1 MARSAR
7 AFTRT
12 SSLPHSNE
20 EPAAPAG
27 ASSKSFPPQ
36 DGPEAFALQAGDDI
50 TSIRD
55 VHSAYACLEK
65 LIAPLQV
72 NDCEEL
78 CPTRSELGA
87 LVRLIN
93 EALHRRIE
101 VADGTISSLRGVL
114 RESLAN

>member
-20 EPAAPAG
+20 EPAAPSG
-27 ASSKSFPPQ
+27 ASSKLFPQ

-72 NDCEEL
+72 TDCEEL

-93 EALHRRIE
+93 EALHRRID
-101 VADGTISSLRGVL
+101 VADGTISSLREVL
-114 RESLAN
+114 RESCST

>member
-20 EPAAPAG
+20 EPAAPSG
-27 ASSKSFPPQ
+27 ASSKSFPQ

-72 NDCEEL
+72 TDCEEL

-93 EALHRRIE
+93 EALHRRID
-101 VADGTISSLRGVL
+101 VADGTISSLREVL
-114 RESLAN
+114 RESCST

>member
-1 MARSAR
+1 MAKSAR

-12 SSLPHSNE
+12 PPHSAE
-20 EPAAPAG
+20 EPVAAPDA
-27 ASSKSFPPQ
+27 ASKLPPLQ
-36 DGPEAFALQAGDDI
+36 HSPESFALQVGDDI

-72 NDCEEL
+72 TDCEEL

-93 EALHRRIE
+93 EALHRRID
-101 VADGTISSLRGVL
+101 VADGTISSLREVL
-114 RESLAN
+114 RESCST

>member
-1 MARSAR
+1 MARSAP

-12 SSLPHSNE
+12 SSRPQSAE
-20 EPAAPAG
+20 EPAAPPG
-27 ASSKSFPPQ
+27 APSKSYPPQ

-72 NDCEEL
+72 TDCEEL

-101 VADGTISSLRGVL
+101 VADDTVSSLREVL
-114 RESLAN
+114 CGSCSR

>member
-12 SSLPHSNE
+12 PPHSTE
-20 EPAAPAG
+20 EPVAAPDA
-27 ASSKSFPPQ
+27 ASKLPPLQ
-36 DGPEAFALQAGDDI
+36 HSPESFALQVGDDI

-65 LIAPLQV
+65 LIVPLQV
-72 NDCEEL
+72 NDCEEVY
-78 CPTRSELGA
+78 PTRSELGA

-101 VADGTISSLRGVL
+101 VADDTVSSLREVL
-114 RESLAN
+114 CGSCSR